1 VIATLLG
8 YLWMTAQVA
17 AVGFFAGFSV
27 GAGMA
32 SWNTLHIWWADRG

>member
-32 SWNTLHIWWADRG
+32 SWNTLHIWYVSR